1 MVQPS
6 GSFANSFSKTQIRG
20 IIAAIA
26 AITAVGLSLSASLPL
41 LTLTLEHRGVSDTW
55 IGLNTAFS
63 GIASIIATPVGPYLA
78 RKLGTPQALLISLL
92 VAGVSLPFF
101 FVLENFWAWFPLRL
115 LFHGATTSAFIL
127 SEFWINALAPPK
139 HRGLLMGVYATVLS
153 LGFASGPLMLAL
165 AGTTGLLPFLLAGAA
180 IIIAALPVL
189 IGFNA
194 APRIEREASSK
205 LYAFLWIAP
214 AATLAGFVFGAVE
227 QSSISLL
234 PLYGL
239 KIGLTPVTATLLVSA
254 MAAGNMILQI
264 PLGMLSDRMNRRHLL
279 IYCGAFGVL
288 GTLLMI
294 PLSGSLI
301 GILVLLFLWG
311 GVVAGLY
318 TVGLTHLGAR
328 FEGGDLASAN
338 AAFVLMYSIG
348 QLVGPATTGIALSAW
363 GASGL
368 PLVFAGF
375 LAGYVIICLIRG
387 ARLRAA
393 P

>member
-1 MVQPS
+1 MVQLS
-6 GSFANSFSKTQIRG
+6 GTLASSLSPRQVRG

-41 LTLTLEHRGVSDTW
+41 LALTLEYRGISDTW
-55 IGLNTAFS
+55 IGINTAFS
-63 GIASIIATPVGPYLA
+63 GVASIVATPVGPYLA

-92 VAGVSLPFF
+92 VAGFSLPFF

-127 SEFWINALAPPK
+127 SEFWINALAPSK
-139 HRGLLMGVYATVLS
+139 HRGFLMGVYATVLA
-153 LGFASGPLMLAL
+153 LGFASGPLVLAY
-165 AGTTGLLPFLLAGAA
+165 AGTTGALPFLLAGAG

-194 APRIEREASSK
+194 APRIESKATSK

-227 QSSISLL
+227 QSGISLL
-234 PLYGL
+234 PLFGL
-239 KIGLTPVTATLLVSA
+239 KIGLTAETATLLVSA
-254 MAAGNMILQI
+254 MAAGNMVLQI

-279 IYCGAFGVL
+279 IYCGAFGVI
-288 GTLLMI
+288 GAFLMI
-294 PLSGSLI
+294 PLSGSFY
-301 GILVLLFLWG
+301 GICALLFVWG

-328 FEGGDLASAN
+328 FDGANLASAN

-348 QLVGPATTGIALSAW
+348 QLVGPASTGLALSTW
-363 GASGL
+363 GADGL

-375 LAGYVIICLIRG
+375 LGTYVIICLIRG
-387 ARLRAA
+387 TRLGAAR
-393 P
+393 